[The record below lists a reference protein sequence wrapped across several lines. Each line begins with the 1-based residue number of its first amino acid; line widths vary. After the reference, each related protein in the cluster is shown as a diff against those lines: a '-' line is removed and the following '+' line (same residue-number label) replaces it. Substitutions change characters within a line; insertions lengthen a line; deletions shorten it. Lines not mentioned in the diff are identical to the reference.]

1 LNGEN
6 KNLKAVTLGNHRE
19 GVWQYVKRHPLLYLM
34 LLPGCIYF
42 IVFHYIPMYGV
53 VIAFQDFKVTRG
65 LFGSEWVGLENFRLA
80 FSSSE
85 FYRIL
90 KNSLCISLLRI
101 IFGFPAPIILALL
114 LNELRSVAYKRVMQ
128 TVMYLPHFVSWVIAA
143 GLVMNL
149 LASDGVVNM
158 IIKKAGGQTIMFM
171 QTKELFWPLI
181 VITDIWKS
189 AGWGAIVYLAALTG
203 IDPQLYEAARI
214 DGANRLQCVFRI
226 SLPCITNTIVILLI
240 LRMGGILCNGFEQ
253 IWLLSNATI
262 RTVSDVFE
270 TYNYRVGLIGG
281 RMGYTAAIGM
291 FQSIVGLVLIFST
304 NLFARSLGERGL
316 F

>member
-1 LNGEN
+1 M
-6 KNLKAVTLGNHRE
+6 KAVTLGNHRE

>member
-1 LNGEN
+1 
-6 KNLKAVTLGNHRE
+6 
-19 GVWQYVKRHPLLYLM
+19 M